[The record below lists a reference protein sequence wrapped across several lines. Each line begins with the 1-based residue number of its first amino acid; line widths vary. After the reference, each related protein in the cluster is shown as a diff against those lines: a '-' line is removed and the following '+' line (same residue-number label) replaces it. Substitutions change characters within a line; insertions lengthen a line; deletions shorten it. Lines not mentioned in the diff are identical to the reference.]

1 MAISPPNKI
10 KYLTNKDLLEEI
22 HLSKS
27 TYCSYVDPTH
37 MRYDFIVSN
46 VSMITKQRIDD
57 ARKKK
62 LADMQAVEKKENG
75 FVTPVALTKLTNA
88 SLKSLPSKVK
98 KAGPVLSLY
107 LEHRTRLRPVQSRSI
122 ANRAGLDLSPI
133 RHETRKINMGGYA
146 FREI

>member
-1 MAISPPNKI
+1 M
-10 KYLTNKDLLEEI
+10 D
-22 HLSKS
+22 
-27 TYCSYVDPTH
+27 
-37 MRYDFIVSN
+37 
-46 VSMITKQRIDD
+46 
-57 ARKKK
+57 
-62 LADMQAVEKKENG
+62 KKENG

-133 RHETRKINMGGYA
+133 RHETRKINMRWICFQRNLVAIRAPSALVSISKIYLYPENGIYICRMA
-146 FREI
+146 FQ